1 MFVTADGDDVFA
13 DEILV
18 AAGRQPNVA
27 GLDLDVAGITHD
39 KTCGIHVNDRL
50 QTARSHIFAA
60 GDVASGFRFT
70 HNADVQARIVLRNAL
85 FAGREST
92 TQFSIPRCTYTSP
105 EVAQLG
111 MTTSQAIALDVPH
124 DSYRVDWAELD
135 RGRTDPAGEGFA
147 QVLTRRGS
155 DQILGA
161 TVVGHDAGEQLA
173 TLSVLQANGLG
184 LKALNKAVLP
194 YPTRSEYLKR
204 LADAYNRTRLTPR
217 LAKLFRWWLSIT
229 R

>member
-1 MFVTADGDDVFA
+1 MMA
-13 DEILV
+13 
-18 AAGRQPNVA
+18 
-27 GLDLDVAGITHD
+27 
-39 KTCGIHVNDRL
+39 
-50 QTARSHIFAA
+50 
-60 GDVASGFRFT
+60 
-70 HNADVQARIVLRNAL
+70 
-85 FAGREST
+85 
-92 TQFSIPRCTYTSP
+92 
-105 EVAQLG
+105 
-111 MTTSQAIALDVPH
+111 SQAIALEIPH
-124 DSYRVDWAELD
+124 DSYRVGWSELD
-135 RGRTDPAGEGFA
+135 RGRTDSATEGFA

-184 LKALNKAVLP
+184 LKALDKAVLP

-217 LAKLFRWWLSIT
+217 LAKLFRWWLRIT